1 MDKLFSAVLITV
13 LCIFGILLILYIGT
27 VLYRFCLRLQ
37 YVNMEIGRTEGSE
50 QEYWLHQKR
59 KLIHSVFP
67 FFPKHKKKP

>member
-13 LCIFGILLILYIGT
+13 LCIFGVLLILYIGT
-27 VLYRFCLRLQ
+27 VLYRFRLRLQ

>member
-13 LCIFGILLILYIGT
+13 LCIFGVLLILYIGT

-37 YVNMEIGRTEGSE
+37 YINMEIGRTEGSE